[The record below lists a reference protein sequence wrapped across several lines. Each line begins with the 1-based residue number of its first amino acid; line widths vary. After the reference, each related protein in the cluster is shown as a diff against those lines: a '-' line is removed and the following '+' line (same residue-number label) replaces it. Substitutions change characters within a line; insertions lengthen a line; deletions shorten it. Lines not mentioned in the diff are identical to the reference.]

1 MANVTVT
8 KTTNGIKVEF
18 NDLSEAA
25 GRKKGYWRKDKIRFD
40 LGVNDSCVTVTVQDE
55 PQWCVTWDTG
65 FIIDSVDGV
74 APTSNS
80 DLYDKLIAIL
90 G

>member
-55 PQWCVTWDTG
+55 PQW
-65 FIIDSVDGV
+65 
-74 APTSNS
+74 
-80 DLYDKLIAIL
+80 
-90 G
+90 